1 MMKIKTNKITRR
13 LLRTIGGIIIVWV
26 TWSLHDYGT
35 WTKFP
40 TTNYPITHTVVD
52 NRYNQ
57 QISLAKEHLKGTS
70 KRLGV
75 PSFSIAIGHNGH
87 VIWSAAEG
95 FSNMDSGITATPTT
109 QYRVGSTSKAI
120 TATGVARLVDGQRL
134 FLDHIIGDSITNW
147 TKKRWEFTM
156 RQLLSHTAGVGNY
169 EDFGI
174 ASGRYTLCNC
184 KQFYTASEG
193 LKVFDRYKLL
203 YKPGTQFKYSSFDI
217 NLASVVLEQAAASP
231 FLDYIDDNVFNV
243 LDMGNT
249 YGDHSMPKSENLATF
264 YQIEEGYYREHRTFG
279 IKHDVNLSYKWAG
292 GGFISTPTDLVKLGN
307 AWVSDPT
314 FLSIETKKEFW
325 SPMRLVNGAINEQ
338 DYALGWRSW
347 LNYENDS
354 LLNGTPIWMVHH
366 GGISKGSMNFL
377 VLFPD
382 YGLVVNASIN
392 GRLENF
398 GTFAAEVRQFANFF
412 LSDIPKKES
421 ELYQELVAAYK
432 K

>member
-1 MMKIKTNKITRR
+1 MMA
-13 LLRTIGGIIIVWV
+13 GILVVWLI
-26 TWSLHDYGT
+26 WRIHDYST
-35 WTKFP
+35 WTTYP
-40 TTNYPITHTVVD
+40 NGTYPITTTIQD
-52 NRYNQ
+52 GQ
-57 QISLAKEHLKGTS
+57 FGKTIGLATTRLEGIS

-75 PSFSIAIGHNGH
+75 PSFSIAVGHRGR

-95 FSNMDSGITATPTT
+95 FSNVGAMLKAMPNT

-120 TATGVARLVDGQRL
+120 TTSGVARLVDTEK
-134 FLDHIIGDSITNW
+134 LDLDNSIGDSITNW
-147 TKKRWEFTM
+147 TKKRWDFTM

-184 KQFYTASEG
+184 TQFRTASEG
-193 LKVFDRYKLL
+193 LKVFDSYNLL
-203 YKPGTQFKYSSFDI
+203 YQPGTQFKYSSFDM
-217 NLASVVLEQAAASP
+217 NLASVVLEQAAGIP
-231 FLDYIDDNVFNV
+231 FLDHMDKNVFDV
-243 LDMGNT
+243 LGMENT
-249 YGDHSMPKSENLATF
+249 YADHSKPKSDYLATF
-264 YQIEEGYYREHRTFG
+264 YQIKKGHYREHRTFG

-307 AWVSDPT
+307 AWVADST
-314 FLSIETKKEFW
+314 FLSTTTKKEFW
-325 SPMRLVNGAINEQ
+325 SPVRLSDGEVNEQ
-338 DYALGWRSW
+338 EYALGWRSW

-354 LLNGTPIWMVHH
+354 LLGGETIWMVHH

-398 GTFAAEVRQFANFF
+398 GKFAAEVRGFANIF
-412 LSDIPKKES
+412 LSNIPKKES
-421 ELYQELVAAYK
+421 QLYKELVVSYK
-432 K
+432 KLE